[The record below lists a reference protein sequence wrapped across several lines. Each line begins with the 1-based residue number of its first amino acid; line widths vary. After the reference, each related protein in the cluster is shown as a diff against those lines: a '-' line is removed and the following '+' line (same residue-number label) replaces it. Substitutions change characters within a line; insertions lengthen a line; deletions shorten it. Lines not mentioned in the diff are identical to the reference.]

1 VSVISTT
8 MISRK
13 PTQKGQVLGL
23 QVGQIDKASQLWWNQ
38 TGELVAPDSP
48 EQTVH
53 FVNDGK

>member
-1 VSVISTT
+1 